1 MSSTSSTVNLNAGTY
16 SSLFGGGGGGGGVP
30 ELLFTFYILTGQLI
44 NMVRGVDSLLL
55 FSP

>member
-16 SSLFGGGGGGGGVP
+16 SSLFGGGGGVP
-30 ELLFTFYILTGQLI
+30 ELLFTFYILTGPLI